1 MQSTIVDELPNED
14 QARYQFVLSID
25 AVDASGERKEVEIR
39 IHADSMALEDQ
50 AQPGKR
56 ITQ

>member
-1 MQSTIVDELPNED
+1 MSGPRLDELPNED
-14 QARYQFVLSID
+14 QARYQLVLSID

-50 AQPGKR
+50 AQR
-56 ITQ
+56 IAQ